1 MYHYDPRVAL
11 EELAEDAVLPH
22 PVHVRD
28 MMLRAGLTPESAL
41 ELNKLFQD
49 YLHTFG
55 ECQRMARSILTD
67 LAERT
72 HGAGA

>member
-1 MYHYDPRVAL
+1 MYHYNPRQAL

-41 ELNKLFQD
+41 ELNKLFQE
-49 YLHTFG
+49 YLHAFG

-67 LAERT
+67 LTEQNK
-72 HGAGA
+72 GAGA